1 MKNEFV
7 KEYEWLKNYRIRLDD
22 AVEEEELK
30 SLNEEFHK
38 FESEMKSEKGI
49 LYTRFFWNYVNSMDV
64 HNDRIDFDNVIWD
77 HNVELFVSELKKVD
91 INEFTFS
98 STSDNAIEIAW
109 LLQKHGCTLKGVVE
123 INNQYP
129 YREYDEN
136 GKIHALLFTIS

>member
-30 SLNEEFHK
+30 SLNEEFRK
-38 FESEMKSEKGI
+38 FESDMKSEKGI
-49 LYTRFFWNYVNSMDV
+49 LYTRFFWNYVNSMDA

-109 LLQKHGCTLKGVVE
+109 LLQKYGCTLKGIVE

-136 GKIHALLFTIS
+136 GKIHALLFTI